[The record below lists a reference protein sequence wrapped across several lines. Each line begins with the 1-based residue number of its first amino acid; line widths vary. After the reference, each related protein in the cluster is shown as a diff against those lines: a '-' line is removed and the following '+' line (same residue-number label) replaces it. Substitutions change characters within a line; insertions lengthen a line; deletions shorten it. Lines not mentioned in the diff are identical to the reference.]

1 MITVKNIRLRPDEK
15 ESLLKE
21 KIASK
26 LKIDSKDI
34 TELVILHRSLDARK
48 EAVFVYEAAIKTK
61 NENKLLKHKDVNKYQ
76 KINKRGYGNENSKR
90 G

>member
-21 KIASK
+21 KIAAK
-26 LKIDSKDI
+26 LKIDPKDI

-61 NENKLLKHKDVNKYQ
+61 NEKETFKTQ
-76 KINKRGYGNENSKR
+76 RCE
-90 G
+90 